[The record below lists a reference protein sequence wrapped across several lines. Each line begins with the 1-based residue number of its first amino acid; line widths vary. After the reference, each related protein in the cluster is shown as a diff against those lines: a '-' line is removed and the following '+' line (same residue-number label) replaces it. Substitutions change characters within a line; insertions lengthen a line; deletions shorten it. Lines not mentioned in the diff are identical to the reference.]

1 MTRRPPVPARRL
13 SASGPA
19 ALLLLLLVGAATAAG
34 CGLFDTAQPEPPT
47 NDTQVPPADFTTPES
62 TLVTIERAIENRLTS
77 NYGLALTD
85 SVGNGD
91 PGFYAS
97 FDPSDLAAWAKAGN
111 PDPGIWTR
119 DRELTFLS
127 QFLGVSAFYVV
138 TFSPDPARTDFDIDA
153 DTRVLNRRY
162 RIFAPGLAPVAGA
175 AGLTFE
181 RVGLSGEWK
190 VRFWEDHVDTT
201 RDVQTLGTRRLNGR

>member
-1 MTRRPPVPARRL
+1 MTHRPPVSVRPPAAAGR
-13 SASGPA
+13 A
-19 ALLLLLLVGAATAAG
+19 ALLILFFACATAVAG
-34 CGLFDTAQPEPPT
+34 CGLFDTARPEPPT
-47 NDTQVPPADFTTPES
+47 DDSQVPQPDYTTPES
-62 TLVTIERAIENRLTS
+62 TLVTIERAIENRLSS
-77 NYGLALTD
+77 NYGLSLTD

-97 FDPSDLAAWAKAGN
+97 FDPSDLAAWAQAGN
-111 PDPGIWTR
+111 PPPATWTR
-119 DRELTFLS
+119 ERELVFLP
-127 QFLGVSAFYVV
+127 QFLGVSAFYEV
-138 TFSPDPARTDFDIDA
+138 TFTPDPARTDFDIDA
-153 DTRVLNRRY
+153 DTKVLNRRY

-190 VRFWEDHVDTT
+190 IRFWEDHVDTT

>member
-1 MTRRPPVPARRL
+1 MTERPPVPARLAAAPGR
-13 SASGPA
+13 A
-19 ALLLLLLVGAATAAG
+19 ALLLLLLAFAAAGTG
-34 CGLFDTAQPEPPT
+34 CGLFDTARPEPPT

-62 TLVTIERAIENRLTS
+62 TLVTIERAIENRLSS

-119 DRELTFLS
+119 ERELVFLP
-127 QFLGVSAFYVV
+127 QFLGVSAFYEV
-138 TFSPDPARTDFDIDA
+138 TFSPDPVRADFDIGA

-175 AGLTFE
+175 AGLTFK

-190 VRFWEDHVDTT
+190 LRFWEDFVDTT
-201 RDVQTLGTRRLNGR
+201 RDVQTFGTRRLNGR